1 MTTTTTI
8 SVVNSEIT
16 KIGNDINQENLGIIY
31 YMEEKYKSNA
41 HVFYKTSRNKIRI
54 VVNRVTINKKS
65 SDIFLSVH
73 NYFNENQF
81 TSSTVKLRELEQWII
96 KELTLT

>member
-1 MTTTTTI
+1 MTTTI

-16 KIGNDINQENLGIIY
+16 KIGNDINQEDLGIIY
-31 YMEEKYKSNA
+31 YREEKYKSNANA
-41 HVFYKTSRNKIRI
+41 HVFYKTSGNKIRI